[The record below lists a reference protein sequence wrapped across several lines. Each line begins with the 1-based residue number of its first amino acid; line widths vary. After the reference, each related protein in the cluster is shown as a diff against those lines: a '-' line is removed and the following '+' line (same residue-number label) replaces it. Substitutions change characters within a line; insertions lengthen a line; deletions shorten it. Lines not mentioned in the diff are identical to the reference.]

1 MSVFTL
7 VSIILSVKGSFKML
21 EEFAHQQR
29 LASIGV
35 LISNESSNIYFLFFF
50 KLGNLSI
57 LIKLFTNY
65 F

>member
-1 MSVFTL
+1 
-7 VSIILSVKGSFKML
+7 ML
-21 EEFAHQQR
+21 EDFAHQKR

-35 LISNESSNIYFLFFF
+35 LISNESSNFYLYTI
-50 KLGNLSI
+50 GNLSI